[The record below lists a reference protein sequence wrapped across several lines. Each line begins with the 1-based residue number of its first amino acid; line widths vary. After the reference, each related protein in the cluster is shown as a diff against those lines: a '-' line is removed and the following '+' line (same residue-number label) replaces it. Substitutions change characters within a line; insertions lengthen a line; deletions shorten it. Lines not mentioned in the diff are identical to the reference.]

1 MARWE
6 AWQSG
11 LLRSPAKGVPTGNE
25 GSNPSASAT
34 MNLLGWSEGL
44 VHPLGGDIPRSNLIM
59 ASYPNGRGSRFKR
72 GSVTVRIC
80 VRLRRAVVTKSIVAN
95 RWTHGSIPCWVLRI
109 HHRSVV
115 LTTLQTSSTLPRGR
129 PLASRG
135 CLLSSCFAT
144 TGSNPVLG
152 AIHDIMDYAI

>member
-1 MARWE
+1 MARKE

-80 VRLRRAVVTKSIVAN
+80 VRL
-95 RWTHGSIPCWVLRI
+95 LRI
-109 HHRSVV
+109 SSMAERLAVNEDVV
-115 LTTLQTSSTLPRGR
+115 
-129 PLASRG
+129 
-135 CLLSSCFAT
+135 
-144 TGSNPVLG
+144 GSNPAFG
-152 AIHDIMDYAI
+152 APY